1 MEKLIS
7 EFSVGLFFW
16 QSLIFLTLL
25 FLLVKYAWKPIL
37 NAIKEREENIENA
50 LQTAEKAKKEIE
62 ELQAKNQDLLKEARE
77 ERDQILKAA
86 KATKDK
92 MISEAKNQAKV
103 EGEKLIAQAR
113 NEINTQK
120 NAALAEMKQMV
131 ASFSIEIAEKI
142 MRKELGEKG
151 KQEELVKTYLEDI
164 KLN

>member
-62 ELQAKNQDLLKEARE
+62 ELQKASVEKQRDLH
-77 ERDQILKAA
+77 
-86 KATKDK
+86 
-92 MISEAKNQAKV
+92 
-103 EGEKLIAQAR
+103 EKY
-113 NEINTQK
+113 NTH
-120 NAALAEMKQMV
+120 
-131 ASFSIEIAEKI
+131 
-142 MRKELGEKG
+142 
-151 KQEELVKTYLEDI
+151 
-164 KLN
+164 

>member
-62 ELQAKNQDLLKEARE
+62 ELHAKNQDLLKEARE

-120 NAALAEMKQMV
+120 NAALTEMKQMV
-131 ASFSIEIAEKI
+131 AYFSIEIAEKI

>member
-77 ERDQILKAA
+77 ERGQILKAA

-120 NAALAEMKQMV
+120 NAALTEMKQMV

>member
-62 ELQAKNQDLLKEARE
+62 ELHAKNQG
-77 ERDQILKAA
+77 AA
-86 KATKDK
+86 ITFA
-92 MISEAKNQAKV
+92 
-103 EGEKLIAQAR
+103 G
-113 NEINTQK
+113 
-120 NAALAEMKQMV
+120 
-131 ASFSIEIAEKI
+131 
-142 MRKELGEKG
+142 
-151 KQEELVKTYLEDI
+151 
-164 KLN
+164 